1 MDRKVSQRGL
11 FSRRVLIGCGEEMRS
26 LILRLRRLFFQS
38 SFVSAV
44 CRCCLR
50 FNSRKI
56 CHVVAWMDES
66 MSEHSRLRLG
76 FTEISAFW
84 EEYSISAGGNWADGN
99 KSFENMK
106 YVIIN
111 HYDFLPSKCCHCNVI
126 YFHGTFQICIKKSNL
141 NIFLNIFFRVPRRI
155 ESHTGLE
162 WTEVSFC
169 PLVLSR
175 LQLILYN
182 WTV

>member
-126 YFHGTFQICIKKSNL
+126 YFHGTFQICIKKKQPEHFSKYL
-141 NIFLNIFFRVPRRI
+141 L
-155 ESHTGLE
+155 SCS
-162 WTEVSFC
+162 TEDRKSYGFGVNRGF
-169 PLVLSR
+169 
-175 LQLILYN
+175 ILP
-182 WTV
+182 TCSL